1 MPSRPSFPQTLRW
14 RVLNPRPGEA
24 QTAGPGYVVGCTG
37 RGVKPSRIG
46 QRSAGDER
54 GSAGRPGPHR
64 AISVRSMNEGLRAEI
79 AGTSLGIFG
88 PVNELVDRGV
98 G

>member
-1 MPSRPSFPQTLRW
+1 M
-14 RVLNPRPGEA
+14 
-24 QTAGPGYVVGCTG
+24 
-37 RGVKPSRIG
+37 
-46 QRSAGDER
+46 SAGDER

-64 AISVRSMNEGLRAEI
+64 AISVRSMNEGLRAQI
-79 AGTSLGIFG
+79 AGMSLGIFG